1 MYDNDIQ
8 LCLIPQVYTGSRQN
22 RAVPADADLSTLN
35 ADDLVAVFCE
45 NYARE
50 PVIGRCL
57 QINEDSIEVAWM
69 EGSYGSPW
77 KPWKVRDQKN
87 KRKVVDW
94 TDSIPKLSI
103 VLFGFTLT
111 ATRHLRKKT
120 IDHLKKEYSKL
131 NQQVSVS
138 LAAPD
143 L

>member
-57 QINEDSIEVAWM
+57 KTALKWLGWKEVMALH
-69 EGSYGSPW
+69 GNLG
-77 KPWKVRDQKN
+77 R
-87 KRKVVDW
+87 
-94 TDSIPKLSI
+94 
-103 VLFGFTLT
+103 
-111 ATRHLRKKT
+111 
-120 IDHLKKEYSKL
+120 
-131 NQQVSVS
+131 
-138 LAAPD
+138 
-143 L
+143 